1 MFGVLHNL
9 IVVVEADK
17 ELSLEFLPLKADKV
31 GLLLTPKPAVYRIIN
46 VLRLE
51 TYYLLHNLP
60 RLLLDLLTQVGFLS
74 NNFSSMSRTTNG

>member
-1 MFGVLHNL
+1 MFGVHNL
-9 IVVVEADK
+9 VVVVEADK
-17 ELSLEFLPLKADKV
+17 ELSLEFLPLKADQGV
-31 GLLLTPKPAVYRIIN
+31 LLVTPKPAVYRIIN

-51 TYYLLHNLP
+51 TYNLLHNLP